1 MNWTYFLHRSIDV
14 DEGTTVTDFLPA
26 ERTRG
31 VTIQSAAISFHWPPL
46 PDQSIQSSSGPRT
59 ERSKPVDPSQIPHEI
74 NLIDTPGHA
83 DFTFEVLRSLRILDG
98 AVCILDGVAGV
109 EAQTE
114 KVWSQAAKYHIPKL
128 IYINK
133 LDRDGA
139 SFENTVKDIASRLYV
154 WPAVC
159 QIPWWEGGKGRFTG
173 LGDVIGLRAYRWNEG
188 GDGKAVTLISIRD
201 LPSRD
206 LAFGEEIKKARV
218 ALVELLSEHDDELVE
233 KYLEYD
239 EDHLAIPSKYII
251 ASLRKCVMQQTCNIV
266 PVLAG
271 ASFRNIGVQPL
282 LDAVVAFLPG
292 PDEMPDP
299 EINLGGLGGSLS
311 GLLTGEMAAVI
322 AESTP
327 KHKKNLRPS
336 QTLNTAIIKNLEACA
351 LAFKVVNDPRRGV
364 LVYVR
369 VYSGSLRKN
378 ITIFNANLQIS
389 ERAQRLLKMYASDSV
404 DVDEIPAGQIGVIP
418 GLKHTRTGDT
428 LISYNGMNPRTG
440 PPAPLN
446 TLQLRPIDVPPAVF
460 FAGIES
466 KSLSEEKAIV
476 EALALLV
483 REDPSLQ
490 VSVDEESGQTLLS
503 GMGEFHLEIAGDRL
517 INDLKAKASMGKIE
531 IAYRESILAS
541 SKPQAYI
548 FDRDTGGKKGK
559 AGCIA
564 TVAPL
569 SEVPVMDEFLDEYS
583 SSTQDGNT
591 VTISIYNA
599 QSSSSSHTSSGPDL
613 PPDLAHTI
621 HTALRSGALAAL
633 SRGITHSFPLNSTH
647 VSLVLDPTSHLFG
660 ADSTPAALSSAA
672 RLATKAA
679 LKASA
684 DCAGSALLELVM
696 NVTISVDEA
705 SLGAVA
711 HDIASARGGH
721 IVSLDDAD
729 QTTDFYRSP
738 ISLSKVY
745 APPDPF
751 GSASHSGDGDQNAT
765 TTAHRLRQR
774 SIVARV
780 PLKEMVGY
788 LKHLRKLTA
797 GRGTFVMSADRFE
810 RVVGQREKVLL
821 RELRGF

>member
-1 MNWTYFLHRSIDV
+1 M
-14 DEGTTVTDFLPA
+14 
-26 ERTRG
+26 
-31 VTIQSAAISFHWPPL
+31 
-46 PDQSIQSSSGPRT
+46 
-59 ERSKPVDPSQIPHEI
+59 
-74 NLIDTPGHA
+74 
-83 DFTFEVLRSLRILDG
+83 DG

-128 IYINK
+128 IFINK

-173 LGDVIGLRAYRWNEG
+173 LGDAVSLQAYRWNEG
-188 GDGKAVTLISIRD
+188 GDGKAVTLIDIQD
-201 LPSRD
+201 LPSGD
-206 LAFGEEIKKARV
+206 AAFGEEIRKARV
-218 ALVELLSEHDDELVE
+218 ALVELLSEHDDDLVE
-233 KYLEYD
+233 KYLEH
-239 EDHLAIPSKYII
+239 EENHLAIPAKHIV
-251 ASLRKCVMQQTCNIV
+251 ASLRKCVIQQTCNIV

-282 LDAVVAFLPG
+282 LDAVVALLPG

-299 EINLGGLGGSLS
+299 EISLGGLSGSLS
-311 GLLTGEMAAVI
+311 GLLTGKMTAAY

-327 KHKKNLRPS
+327 KTQKHLRQAPK
-336 QTLNTAIIKNLEACA
+336 LNTALIKNIEACA

-369 VYSGSLRKN
+369 VYSGILRRTA
-378 ITIFNANLQIS
+378 TIFNANLQIS
-389 ERAQRLLKMYASDSV
+389 ERAPRLLKMYASDSV
-404 DVDEIPAGQIGVIP
+404 DIAEIPAGQIGVIP
-418 GLKHTRTGDT
+418 GLKHARTGDT
-428 LISYNGMNPRTG
+428 LISYSGMNPRTG

-460 FAGIES
+460 FAGIEP
-466 KSLSEEKAIV
+466 KSLSEEKAIA

-490 VSVDEESGQTLLS
+490 VLVDEDSGQTLLS

-531 IAYRESILAS
+531 IAYRESILAA

-548 FDRDTGGKKGK
+548 FDRDTVGKKGK

-564 TVAPL
+564 TAAPL
-569 SEVPVMDEFLDEYS
+569 SEVPIMDEYLDQYS
-583 SSTQDGNT
+583 SSTHDGNT
-591 VTISIYNA
+591 ITISIHSA
-599 QSSSSSHTSSGPDL
+599 SSSFTSSEFDL
-613 PPDLAHTI
+613 PPDQAHTI
-621 HTALRSGALAAL
+621 HTALRNGALAAL
-633 SRGITHSFPLNSTH
+633 SRGITHFFPLHSTH

-696 NVTISVDEA
+696 NVTVSVDEA

-721 IVSLDDAD
+721 IVSLDDVDTAD
-729 QTTDFYRSP
+729 AYHSQIP
-738 ISLSKVY
+738 LSKVY

-751 GSASHSGDGDQNAT
+751 GSAFYSSNHDQDAT
-765 TTAHRLRQR
+765 VTAGHRSRQR

-797 GRGTFVMSADRFE
+797 GRGTFVMIADRFE

-821 RELRGF
+821 RELSGF